1 MEEQKLENDHLTKR
15 LKLEIQHAFNENVKV
30 VVNKPT
36 AILDKN
42 PATGLERVK
51 DTLKEGMQ
59 LIDEHQEIAAV
70 SLEVTNPVV
79 VEGQCKQ
86 ISLISKAGRKV
97 LKLTAN
103 LENHGNSTKQT
114 IVAVLIEN
122 TMVILETW

>member
-1 MEEQKLENDHLTKR
+1 MDGY
-15 LKLEIQHAFNENVKV
+15 
-30 VVNKPT
+30 
-36 AILDKN
+36 

-122 TMVILETW
+122 TMVILETWQLKDITFPVLSWEE